1 MRNEIVVEYRGNYV
15 YAALYGKNSYEISLE
30 LWRRIMAACK
40 QNNCFNILGENFTT
54 TELSTMDAFN
64 HLKILEEVGLTLQY
78 RIAWVDEKT
87 PTGKG
92 LEFVETV
99 VVKNRCLANGR
110 LFSNIEDA
118 KSWLLG
124 KENEEQNV

>member
-1 MRNEIVVEYRGNYV
+1 MRNEIIVEYRGSHV
-15 YAALYGKNSYEISLE
+15 YAAMYGKNNYDLSLE
-30 LWRRIMAACK
+30 LWQRIMALCK
-40 QNNCFNILGENFTT
+40 QHNCFNILGENHTT
-54 TELSTMDAFN
+54 EELSTMDAFD
-64 HLKILEEVGLTLQY
+64 HLRILEEVGLTLDY

-87 PTGKG
+87 PTAKG

-99 VVKNRCLANGR
+99 VVKNRGMANGR

-124 KENEEQNV
+124 NENE